1 MEQKVDLSKVMM
13 SQIPITVKEYIE
25 TQVEEKY
32 RKLATQA
39 ALECLQLGYPM
50 NSGEIQR
57 QGRKICREGRATEW
71 KQ

>member
-25 TQVEEKY
+25 TQVPQQD

-50 NSGEIQR
+50 NSGEIAR
-57 QGRKICREGRATEW
+57 QSRKICREGRATDL
-71 KQ
+71 

>member
-1 MEQKVDLSKVMM
+1 MEQKVDLSKIMM
-13 SQIPITVKEYIE
+13 SQIPITVKEYIA
-25 TQVEEKY
+25 TQVE
-32 RKLATQA
+32 A

-57 QGRKICREGRATEW
+57 QGRKICREGRASEW